1 MRPLLIGRFQP
12 FHNGHMWLV
21 GRIIR
26 EYGSIIIGIGSAQE
40 SHSLV
45 NPFTAG
51 ERHYMIQRALES
63 NGIHDFYLVPI
74 EDIYRNSLWVSH
86 ILSLAPPFDV
96 AISGNPLV
104 KRLFREAG
112 KKVIEPEM
120 HGREKYSGKEIRR
133 RIINDEDWSDLVPP
147 EVFRVIMEIDGVNR
161 MKDLSKTDEVNK

>member
-1 MRPLLIGRFQP
+1 MRPLLVGRFQP
-12 FHNGHMWLV
+12 FHNGHLWLV
-21 GRIIR
+21 SRIVR

-40 SHSLV
+40 SHTLV

-51 ERHYMIQRALES
+51 ERQYMIQRTLES

-86 ILSLAPPFDV
+86 IVALAPPFDV

-104 KRLFREAG
+104 KRLFQEAG

-120 HGREKYSGKEIRR
+120 HGRETYSGQEIRR
-133 RIINDEDWSDLVPP
+133 RIAEKENWKDLVPP
-147 EVFRVIMEIDGVNR
+147 EVYRSIQEIDGENR
-161 MKDLSKTDEVNK
+161 ILDLAKTDEVNK